1 MHPPGKAAGD
11 QGQHG
16 GQQSGAKAV
25 ACGGDRGLQLLVAAD
40 HGRHQAVAAQ
50 AGVPVLA
57 VAGLADLL
65 AFTDGNDTLAGYR
78 APLQAYRARYGCAPT
93 G

>member
-1 MHPPGKAAGD
+1 M
-11 QGQHG
+11 
-16 GQQSGAKAV
+16 
-25 ACGGDRGLQLLVAAD
+25 
-40 HGRHQAVAAQ
+40 
-50 AGVPVLA
+50 PVLA